1 MARDVPRTITEN
13 AKNHVFNDVP
23 TVETMV
29 ETITATITRRHYKRT
44 HDVPVVVK
52 PVPVSYAPF
61 YIGLMNKVF
70 SKKKKQVR
78 CVYLFQVVYAY
89 RVRKNAFNAISA
101 IVVFRRSPKSS
112 MRINVPY

>member
-1 MARDVPRTITEN
+1 MARDVLLTITEN
-13 AKNHVFNDVP
+13 ANNHVFNDVP
-23 TVETMV
+23 TVEIITV
-29 ETITATITRRHYKRT
+29 TITVRRHYKRT
-44 HDVPVVVK
+44 HDVPVAVK
-52 PVPVSYAPF
+52 PAPVSYAPF

-89 RVRKNAFNAISA
+89 RVRKNAFNASSA